1 MQDRAEFKKT
11 EMFAI
16 EEEQR
21 ENDWQE
27 QYGAKIGEVVH
38 KMNVLL
44 QMGTEQSR
52 MKLHNWFLD
61 KTFFEHYK
69 QTDIVSTMYVVMQ
82 IYEKELAE
90 NYTPTILDDRN
101 TVEMLMDYLQQMK
114 FILYRVDFS
123 IDQVSGQELIAF
135 IKNNKTSLVT
145 LETMMT
151 TVAMRPMILALKL
164 EKIFE
169 KNMMYRE
176 LFWSRNFLNE
186 RWSGNH
192 RILIKLAE
200 LYEKTGHTEYAL
212 ECMKQIP
219 ELLRIMYQQKTEC
232 LELQEALWKFRYK
245 EMDAAKDISDIMAAN
260 KFSVE
265 TLEKLLQFEQV
276 QNEEYYLILAN
287 QFLEDKMIFYA
298 IKILETGEKLVEK
311 KEMIRHFLM
320 ECRRLER

>member
-245 EMDAAKDISDIMAAN
+245 EMDAAKDISDIMATN
-260 KFSVE
+260 KFPAE
-265 TLEKLLQFEQV
+265 MLESLLQSEQIE
-276 QNEEYYLILAN
+276 NEEYYLILAN
-287 QFLEDKMIFYA
+287 QFLENKMIFYA
-298 IKILETGEKLVEK
+298 IKILETGEKLVGK
-311 KEMIRHFLM
+311 NEMIRHFLM

>member
-1 MQDRAEFKKT
+1 MS
-11 EMFAI
+11 
-16 EEEQR
+16 
-21 ENDWQE
+21 
-27 QYGAKIGEVVH
+27 
-38 KMNVLL
+38 KMNTLL
-44 QMGTEQSR
+44 QIGTEQSR
-52 MKLHNWFLD
+52 MELHNWFLD
-61 KTFFEHYK
+61 ETFFEHYK

-101 TVEMLMDYLQQMK
+101 KVEMLMDYLQQMK

-123 IDQVSGQELIAF
+123 IDQASDQELITF
-135 IKNNKTSLVT
+135 IKNNKTSIVT

-151 TVAMRPMILALKL
+151 TVAMRPMILMLKL

-192 RILIKLAE
+192 RILAKLTE
-200 LYEKTGHTEYAL
+200 LYDKTGHTEYAL

-219 ELLRIMYQQKTEC
+219 EPLRIMYQKKPEC

-245 EMDAAKDISDIMAAN
+245 DMDAAKDISDIMAKN
-260 KFSVE
+260 NFPVE
-265 TLEKLLQFEQV
+265 ILEGLLQSEQIE
-276 QNEEYYLILAN
+276 NEEYYLILAN
-287 QFLEDKMIFYA
+287 QFLENKMIFYA
-298 IKILETGEKLVEK
+298 IKILETGEKLVGKNEV
-311 KEMIRHFLM
+311 IRHFLM

>member
-1 MQDRAEFKKT
+1 MQDRTEFKKT
-11 EMFAI
+11 ETFAI

-21 ENDWQE
+21 ENEWQE
-27 QYGAKIGEVVH
+27 QYGTKIGEVVS
-38 KMNVLL
+38 KMNTLL
-44 QMGTEQSR
+44 QIGTEQSR
-52 MKLHNWFLD
+52 MELHNWFLD
-61 KTFFEHYK
+61 ETFFEHYK

-101 TVEMLMDYLQQMK
+101 KVEMLMDYLQQMK

-123 IDQVSGQELIAF
+123 IDQASDQELITF
-135 IKNNKTSLVT
+135 IKNNKTSIVT

-151 TVAMRPMILALKL
+151 TVAMRPMILMLKL

-192 RILIKLAE
+192 RILAKLTE
-200 LYEKTGHTEYAL
+200 LYDKTGHTEYAL

-219 ELLRIMYQQKTEC
+219 EPLRIMYQKKPEC

-245 EMDAAKDISDIMAAN
+245 DMDAAKDISDIMA
-260 KFSVE
+260 
-265 TLEKLLQFEQV
+265 
-276 QNEEYYLILAN
+276 
-287 QFLEDKMIFYA
+287 
-298 IKILETGEKLVEK
+298 KIT
-311 KEMIRHFLM
+311 FQ
-320 ECRRLER
+320 

>member
-1 MQDRAEFKKT
+1 MQDRTEFKKT
-11 EMFAI
+11 ETFAI

-21 ENDWQE
+21 ENEWQE
-27 QYGAKIGEVVH
+27 QYGTKIGEVVS
-38 KMNVLL
+38 KMNTLL
-44 QMGTEQSR
+44 QIGTEQSR
-52 MKLHNWFLD
+52 MELHNCFLN

-101 TVEMLMDYLQQMK
+101 TVEMLMDYLQQLK

-123 IDQVSGQELIAF
+123 VDQVSDQELVTF

-151 TVAMRPMILALKL
+151 TVAMRPMILILKL

-192 RILIKLAE
+192 RILVKLAE
-200 LYEKTGHTEYAL
+200 LYDKTGHAEYAL

-219 ELLRIMYQQKTEC
+219 ESLRIMYQQKPES

-245 EMDAAKDISDIMAAN
+245 DMDAAKDISDIMATN
-260 KFSVE
+260 KFPAE
-265 TLEKLLQFEQV
+265 ILESLLQSEQIE
-276 QNEEYYLILAN
+276 NEEYYLILAN
-287 QFLEDKMIFYA
+287 QFLENKMIFYA
-298 IKILETGEKLVEK
+298 IKILETGEKLVGK
-311 KEMIRHFLM
+311 NEMIRHFLM